1 MMEKDFYLGRILT
14 GRVSSGVI
22 RVGDRVHGLR
32 STDSG
37 VEKIEEGKV
46 CGSLFV
52 AVEML
57 IIKSMRQC
65 FKSQFNEFWS
75 LCDLMMVVVYNG
87 LSPFLSIH
95 VLYAAYIGAIWNS
108 WFFFFLFVVHNKK
121 RRVQNRV
128 WNVGEESSYSFRV
141 CVHECYSFLYF
152 SL

>member
-108 WFFFFLFVVHNKK
+108 WFFF
-121 RRVQNRV
+121 
-128 WNVGEESSYSFRV
+128 SF
-141 CVHECYSFLYF
+141 CGA
-152 SL
+152 